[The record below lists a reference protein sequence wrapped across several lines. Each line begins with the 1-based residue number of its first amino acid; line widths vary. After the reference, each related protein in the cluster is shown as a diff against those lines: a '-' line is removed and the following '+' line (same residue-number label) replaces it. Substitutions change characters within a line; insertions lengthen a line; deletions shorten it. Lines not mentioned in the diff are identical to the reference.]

1 MTDTYQKEIDRITDL
16 FMDILVVNKITELF
30 PKVLQERPELA
41 SLFQHVSVN
50 HFQTLN
56 APDWF
61 HDEYVVLNIA
71 NRLIEKYVPE
81 ANKATKAE

>member
-1 MTDTYQKEIDRITDL
+1 MTEDHQKEIDRITDL

-56 APDWF
+56 PPDWF
-61 HDEYVVLNIA
+61 HDEYVVLNVA

-81 ANKATKAE
+81 ANQATKAE